1 MGRWIRKYPPLLFVE
16 KFDYHESFSY
26 IKLSSTKKMK
36 LTVN

>member
-1 MGRWIRKYPPLLFVE
+1 MGRWICKYPPLLFVE

-26 IKLSSTKKMK
+26 MKPPSNKEAK

>member
-16 KFDYHESFSY
+16 EFDYHESFSY
-26 IKLSSTKKMK
+26 IKLPLNKEMV